1 MARTAPSGI
10 GTVRASEIG
19 TFLFCERAW
28 SYQRRGVAPSDV
40 AAQEAGLAWHRRHGR
55 RILAA
60 GFLRTAGWILILG
73 AIAGLAAYLA
83 LRLIG

>member
-1 MARTAPSGI
+1 MARAAPTGI

-28 SYQRRGVAPSDV
+28 SYQRLGVTPADV
-40 AAQEAGLAWHRRHGR
+40 ALHEAGVAWHRRLGR

-83 LRLIG
+83 LRMVG

>member
-1 MARTAPSGI
+1 MARNAPSGI

-28 SYQRRGVAPSDV
+28 SYQRRGATPAGVAS
-40 AAQEAGLAWHRRHGR
+40 QEAGIAWHRRHGR

-60 GFLRTAGWILILG
+60 SLLRTAGWILVLG

-83 LRLIG
+83 LRMIG

>member
-1 MARTAPSGI
+1 MSRAAPPGI

-28 SYQRRGVAPSDV
+28 SYQRQGMAPEQVAS
-40 AAQEAGLAWHRRHGR
+40 QEAGLAWHRRHGR

-60 GFLRTAGWILILG
+60 GLLRTVGWVLILS

-83 LRLIG
+83 LRVIG